1 MKNHKIFLIIF
12 FISVIINPSFGQ
24 KGSWTIGLNSGL
36 RGELFDA
43 SQHYRLYFKFIGNCK
58 ELYSLY

>member
-1 MKNHKIFLIIF
+1 MKNHKLFLIIL
-12 FISVIINPSFGQ
+12 FISVIINPNFGQ

-43 SQHYRLYFKFIGNCK
+43 SQHYRFALEDN
-58 ELYSLY
+58 LS